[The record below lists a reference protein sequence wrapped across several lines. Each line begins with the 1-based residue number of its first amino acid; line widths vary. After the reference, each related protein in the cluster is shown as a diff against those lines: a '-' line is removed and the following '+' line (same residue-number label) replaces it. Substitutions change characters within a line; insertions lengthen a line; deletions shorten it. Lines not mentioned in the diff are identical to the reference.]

1 MSLWIIKLALDNTSN
16 KVCKKANCKT
26 GVLQFPSTVPSNF
39 RPISTLSTLTQIFE
53 KLVHKQ
59 SEKKQIMLQ
68 FQHGFK
74 KGHSTV
80 QAIGEIANTLEKA
93 IYNNLYG

>member
-16 KVCKKANCKT
+16 KVCQRANCKT
-26 GVLQFPSTVPSNF
+26 GVLQFPSTNF

-74 KGHSTV
+74 IGHSTV

-93 IYNNLYG
+93 FDNNLYG